1 MCIRDRF
8 KGITSQDTPWI
19 EMSKGIYYKN
29 MFSRVYIS
37 YSIKA
42 TSTAN
47 IPLGVLP
54 IGLRPFRGLHL
65 TANAWAT
72 TLENDRHIEVRLTG
86 EVTLYNPVNGASYD
100 GEVSFTL

>member
-1 MCIRDRF
+1 M
-8 KGITSQDTPWI
+8 GN
-19 EMSKGIYYKN
+19 GAYYKN

-47 IPLGVLP
+47 IPLGILP
-54 IGLRPFRGLHL
+54 VGLRPFRGLHL
-65 TANAWAT
+65 TANAWYT
-72 TLENDRHIEVRLTG
+72 TLANDRHIEVRPTG
-86 EVTLYNPVNGASYD
+86 EVTLYNPVNGANYD